1 MDYNHK
7 EIEKKWQKT
16 WEKNK
21 VYKVTEDKSKPKY
34 YCLEMFPYPSGKL
47 HMGHVR
53 NYSIGDVIARYKRM
67 RGFNVLHPIGWDSFG
82 LPAENAAIKNKI
94 HPAEWTYK
102 NIEVMK
108 GQMKSLGFSYDW
120 DREIATCK
128 PEYYKWEQ
136 LFFIKMLQKGLA
148 YKKQSTVNWCV
159 KCGTVL
165 ANEQVQDG
173 KCWRCSSVVTT
184 KEIEQWFLKITNYA
198 QELLDGL
205 ETLPGWPER
214 VRVMQKNWIGRS
226 EGVEVDFSIKGDEK
240 QKLRIYTTRPD
251 TIFGVTFMS
260 IAPEHPLVP
269 QLCKGKP
276 EEKAVL
282 AFIEKMRRTSK
293 IERTA
298 EGGVKEGVFT
308 GAYAVNPLNG
318 DSVPIYTANFVLM
331 DYGTGAVMAVPAH
344 DTRDF
349 AFAKKYN
356 IPIKRVIYKTSPKD
370 PLEDAYT
377 EVGTMVNSGSFDGL
391 SSDVAISKIS
401 DHIEKN
407 NLGKKTVNYRLK
419 DWGISRQRF
428 WGCPIPVIY
437 CSKCGMVPVPEKDLP
452 VTLPENA
459 TLSTIGDDPLAKI
472 DSFVNTKCPKCS
484 GPARRDTD
492 TFDTFVE
499 SSWYYARYTC
509 PDDDKA
515 GIDRNKANY
524 WLPVDQYIGGIE
536 HAIMH
541 LLYARFFHKVL
552 RDLGY
557 FSSNEPAT
565 NLLTQG
571 MVIKDGNKMS
581 KSLGN
586 VVDPDYIIEKYGSD
600 TAKLFSLFAA
610 PPEKDLDWSDLGVEG
625 CYRFLNRIWRLVDNN
640 FDNLSKKRTE
650 NKKLRILAH
659 KTLKKV
665 THDLDNFG
673 FNTAVASMMELTN
686 ELYKTDTKELDNET
700 IEMLLLMLCPFA
712 PHFTSELWERLGKGV
727 NAISEPWPKLDE
739 SAIVEDTKLVVVQI
753 NGKLRAKLEIPVGTK
768 EDDVKALAFEDV
780 NVKKF
785 IEGKEIKKVVY
796 VEGKLLSIVV
806 DHN

>member
-1 MDYNHK
+1 
-7 EIEKKWQKT
+7 
-16 WEKNK
+16 
-21 VYKVTEDKSKPKY
+21 
-34 YCLEMFPYPSGKL
+34 
-47 HMGHVR
+47 
-53 NYSIGDVIARYKRM
+53 
-67 RGFNVLHPIGWDSFG
+67 
-82 LPAENAAIKNKI
+82 
-94 HPAEWTYK
+94 
-102 NIEVMK
+102 
-108 GQMKSLGFSYDW
+108 
-120 DREIATCK
+120 
-128 PEYYKWEQ
+128 
-136 LFFIKMLQKGLA
+136 
-148 YKKQSTVNWCV
+148 
-159 KCGTVL
+159 
-165 ANEQVQDG
+165 
-173 KCWRCSSVVTT
+173 
-184 KEIEQWFLKITNYA
+184 
-198 QELLDGL
+198 
-205 ETLPGWPER
+205 
-214 VRVMQKNWIGRS
+214 
-226 EGVEVDFSIKGDEK
+226 
-240 QKLRIYTTRPD
+240 
-251 TIFGVTFMS
+251 
-260 IAPEHPLVP
+260 
-269 QLCKGKP
+269 
-276 EEKAVL
+276 
-282 AFIEKMRRTSK
+282 
-293 IERTA
+293 
-298 EGGVKEGVFT
+298 
-308 GAYAVNPLNG
+308 
-318 DSVPIYTANFVLM
+318 
-331 DYGTGAVMAVPAH
+331 
-344 DTRDF
+344 
-349 AFAKKYN
+349 
-356 IPIKRVIYKTSPKD
+356 
-370 PLEDAYT
+370 LEDAYT

-640 FDNLSKKRTE
+640 FDNLSKKKDRE
-650 NKKLRILAH
+650 
-659 KTLKKV
+659 
-665 THDLDNFG
+665 
-673 FNTAVASMMELTN
+673 
-686 ELYKTDTKELDNET
+686 
-700 IEMLLLMLCPFA
+700 
-712 PHFTSELWERLGKGV
+712 
-727 NAISEPWPKLDE
+727 
-739 SAIVEDTKLVVVQI
+739 
-753 NGKLRAKLEIPVGTK
+753 
-768 EDDVKALAFEDV
+768 
-780 NVKKF
+780 
-785 IEGKEIKKVVY
+785 
-796 VEGKLLSIVV
+796 
-806 DHN
+806 

>member
-1 MDYNHK
+1 
-7 EIEKKWQKT
+7 
-16 WEKNK
+16 
-21 VYKVTEDKSKPKY
+21 
-34 YCLEMFPYPSGKL
+34 
-47 HMGHVR
+47 
-53 NYSIGDVIARYKRM
+53 
-67 RGFNVLHPIGWDSFG
+67 
-82 LPAENAAIKNKI
+82 
-94 HPAEWTYK
+94 
-102 NIEVMK
+102 
-108 GQMKSLGFSYDW
+108 
-120 DREIATCK
+120 
-128 PEYYKWEQ
+128 
-136 LFFIKMLQKGLA
+136 
-148 YKKQSTVNWCV
+148 
-159 KCGTVL
+159 
-165 ANEQVQDG
+165 
-173 KCWRCSSVVTT
+173 
-184 KEIEQWFLKITNYA
+184 
-198 QELLDGL
+198 
-205 ETLPGWPER
+205 
-214 VRVMQKNWIGRS
+214 
-226 EGVEVDFSIKGDEK
+226 
-240 QKLRIYTTRPD
+240 
-251 TIFGVTFMS
+251 
-260 IAPEHPLVP
+260 
-269 QLCKGKP
+269 
-276 EEKAVL
+276 
-282 AFIEKMRRTSK
+282 
-293 IERTA
+293 
-298 EGGVKEGVFT
+298 
-308 GAYAVNPLNG
+308 
-318 DSVPIYTANFVLM
+318 
-331 DYGTGAVMAVPAH
+331 
-344 DTRDF
+344 
-349 AFAKKYN
+349 
-356 IPIKRVIYKTSPKD
+356 
-370 PLEDAYT
+370 
-377 EVGTMVNSGSFDGL
+377 
-391 SSDVAISKIS
+391 
-401 DHIEKN
+401 
-407 NLGKKTVNYRLK
+407 
-419 DWGISRQRF
+419 
-428 WGCPIPVIY
+428 
-437 CSKCGMVPVPEKDLP
+437 MVPVPEKDLP